1 LRTKQQTG
9 YIVHSGSTQV
19 QVNRSFL
26 FLASQSSQVPPAKLL
41 SLYEAF
47 LERYHRRG
55 TTANGYSSSSD
66 AVFKSDV
73 SFAHPSLRNELSE
86 AAAQPAH
93 PHPLRER
100 FASIQRAKVTQ
111 LSQPYRNLPEM
122 VAIVESLAYDRHG
135 AFDRRQRRL
144 EFTQRLTF
152 DEFAVWALARLDPVA
167 HPRRVR
173 VEFYG
178 DATKAKL

>member
-1 LRTKQQTG
+1 MVTWARLTPCFN
-9 YIVHSGSTQV
+9 SGAT
-19 QVNRSFL
+19 
-26 FLASQSSQVPPAKLL
+26 
-41 SLYEAF
+41 
-47 LERYHRRG
+47 
-55 TTANGYSSSSD
+55 
-66 AVFKSDV
+66 
-73 SFAHPSLRNELSE
+73 SFARPSLRTELAE
-86 AAAQPAH
+86 AAGYPER

-111 LSQPYRNLPEM
+111 FSQPYRNLPEM
-122 VAIVESLAYDRHG
+122 VAIAESLAYDRHG

-152 DEFAVWALARLDPVA
+152 DEFAAWALARLDPVA

-178 DATKAKL
+178 DAAKAKL